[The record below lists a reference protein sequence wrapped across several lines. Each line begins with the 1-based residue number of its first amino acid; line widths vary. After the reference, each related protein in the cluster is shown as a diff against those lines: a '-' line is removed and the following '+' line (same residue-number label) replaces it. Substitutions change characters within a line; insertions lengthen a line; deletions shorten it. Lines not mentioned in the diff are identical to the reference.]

1 MQVLR
6 RSIFKVL
13 NECDRRNL
21 SVVAF
26 PALGTGNLRFP
37 PSESAAIML
46 DVFTAYFT
54 STTSRSL
61 KSVLVVIKDTPIYS
75 AFQRVFASS
84 PLSQNH
90 PSTPDTSLVPAKVK
104 TEVPLYTDF
113 GRKLVSRPLF
123 QNTSYPLN
131 IPMEANM
138 KGENSLSFVSNRV
151 KVVLARGDITRDDSE
166 GIICSNSSSLMRT
179 QGVMGVLLVK
189 GGELL
194 QRACSYKYQTE
205 GPLQSG
211 QVILTSCGRPGG
223 LRCEH
228 ILHISVPHTHSELQ
242 IGVKNALN
250 VADRERL
257 SSVSMP
263 AIGTGGDQIPPQHV
277 AQSLCNA
284 IVAFTYSNPSHV
296 NLIKV
301 FLLEDRL
308 WTIFSHRFRLMFGDA
323 LQTSKG
329 TISKIPTS
337 QPMPHPLRETSPE
350 SPQTAFSPST
360 NMFISA
366 DAPVH
371 TDPGLC
377 ITIHAGSQESMRK
390 VRTEVNAAIEDNY
403 TEEKVKNVKKLPA
416 SLEAELKQLAE
427 RHTVELVCMHSG
439 EIQLKGSKR
448 DVDPL
453 KSEIQDKLHAVERAE
468 SRQKEAELMTAKF
481 QWKWKD
487 EHGTLH
493 NYDPM
498 VNLNIEEAHHQKRE
512 KCSVR
517 VCFDRG
523 TREGA
528 IDLKRMIETDQA
540 TAKCFS
546 VVRHIVEK
554 ERVEGEAVQLH
565 VV

>member
-1 MQVLR
+1 M
-6 RSIFKVL
+6 L
-13 NECDRRNL
+13 NECDHRNL

-26 PALGTGNLRFP
+26 PALGTGNLAFP
-37 PSESAAIML
+37 PSESATIML
-46 DVFTAYFT
+46 DVFRAYF
-54 STTSRSL
+54 SGTTSRSL
-61 KSVLVVIKDTPIYS
+61 KSVLVVIQDTPVYS

-84 PLSQNH
+84 PLSQDN
-90 PSTPDTSLVPAKVK
+90 PSTPDTSLMPAKVK
-104 TEVPLYTDF
+104 TEAPLHTGF
-113 GRKLVSRPLF
+113 GQKLVSRQLS
-123 QNTSYPLN
+123 QNTSYPLK
-131 IPMEANM
+131 IPMEANIES
-138 KGENSLSFVSNRV
+138 ENSLYFVSNHV
-151 KVVLARGDITRDDSE
+151 KIVLVRGDITRDDSE
-166 GIICSNSSSLMRT
+166 GIICSNSPSLMRP
-179 QGVMGVLLVK
+179 QGLMGALLAK
-189 GGELL
+189 GGQQL
-194 QRACSYKYQTE
+194 QKECSDKYRTE

-211 QVILTSCGRPGG
+211 KVILTGSGRPEG

-228 ILHISVPHTHSELQ
+228 ILHIPVPHTHSELQ
-242 IGVKNALN
+242 TGVKHALN
-250 VADRERL
+250 MADREHL

-263 AIGTGGDQIPPQHV
+263 AIGSGGNQIPLQHV

-308 WTIFSHRFRLMFGDA
+308 WTVFSYRFNLMFGNA
-323 LQTSKG
+323 LEISGGANSKV
-329 TISKIPTS
+329 PTN
-337 QPMPHPLRETSPE
+337 QPMSRPLRETSAE
-350 SPQTAFSPST
+350 HPQLACSPSA

-366 DAPVH
+366 DAPLH
-371 TDPGLC
+371 QDPGLC
-377 ITIHAGSQESMRK
+377 ITIHTGSQETMRK
-390 VRTEVNAAIEDNY
+390 VVTEVNAAIEDNY
-403 TEEKVKNVKKLPA
+403 TEEKVRNINKLPA
-416 SLEAELKQLAE
+416 PMEAELKQLAE

-439 EIQLKGSKR
+439 EILLRGSKR

-453 KSEIQDKLHAVERAE
+453 KSEIQDKLHAIERAE

-493 NYDPM
+493 DYDPM

-512 KCSVR
+512 NCRVKVCS
-517 VCFDRG
+517 DRG

-554 ERVEGEAVQLH
+554 ERVEGEPVQLH
-565 VV
+565 VVLAH